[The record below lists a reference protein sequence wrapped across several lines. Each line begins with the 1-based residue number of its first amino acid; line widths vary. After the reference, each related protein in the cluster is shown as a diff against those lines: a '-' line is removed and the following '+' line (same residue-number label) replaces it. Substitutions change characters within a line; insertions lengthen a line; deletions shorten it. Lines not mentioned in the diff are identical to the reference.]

1 MTTGKRAAN
10 RASMEDQILTLGRA
24 QLKVR
29 GAADLSLR
37 AIAREMGVASSAV
50 YRYVPSRDDLLTRL
64 LVEAYN
70 DLADTTADTA
80 ADATAGTPD
89 QTDPRA
95 RVRSIAE
102 SARRWALADPS
113 RWALLYG
120 SPVPGYAAPAAMTT
134 GPGTRVVAQLLA
146 ELSQAHRD
154 GLLAARFPC
163 LDPRLQGDLARI
175 RAEFDVELTDQEI
188 AAATLL
194 WSTMVGAITLE
205 VFGQYGADSLIEPGL
220 LFTAQIEA
228 VLSLLFE

>member
-70 DLADTTADTA
+70 DLADTTA
-80 ADATAGTPD
+80 GTPD

-102 SARRWALADPS
+102 SARHWALADPS

-134 GPGTRVVAQLLA
+134 GPGTRVIAQLLA
-146 ELSQAHRD
+146 ALSQAHRD
-154 GLLAARFPC
+154 GLLAARVPC
-163 LDPRLQGDLARI
+163 LDPRLQRDLARI
-175 RAEFDVELTDQEI
+175 RAEFDAELTDQELT
-188 AAATLL
+188 AATLL
-194 WSTMVGAITLE
+194 WSTMIGAITLE
-205 VFGQYGADSLIEPGL
+205 VFGQYGADSLVEPGL

-228 VLSLLFE
+228 VLSLTFE